1 MHPPRPDQIHV
12 SVIVPAFNMELYVER
27 CLRSLFDQ
35 DIDRLEMIVVDDG
48 STDRTREVVE
58 SLTLPD
64 GKSLR
69 AISEPNGGLSS
80 ARNAGMK
87 LARRRWMGF
96 VDADDWVA
104 STMYSVLTAEAE
116 SAGAELAIATGVDVD
131 SASGVQRP
139 SADIELWNA
148 FIASHGRR
156 VNPRD
161 CPDLFVLDHSPC
173 RRVYRRAFLER
184 IGFAFVDGV
193 IYEDAIANY
202 QLLFR
207 TNLPVLIDEPMYF
220 YRVGREGQITGRR
233 DHTNLDILPVMNMV
247 VDELWRHSA
256 SVELWANF
264 IHFQG
269 WNMLW
274 HCYRINDEHEERLA
288 SGAMRIALKFPPRG
302 LARFRQKF
310 GNDPRITT
318 GVDLQ
323 LYGDADLFGILRNA
337 GRIPTREEGGELGHS
352 GAVLHYPGAS
362 DQSARAHVLTTK
374 IPPDRTRFKR
384 LKRCRGLR
392 DLGRAGRL
400 RPNKS
405 SNTLELPGRIGRA
418 VQGLKAEKTGSHAS
432 ASS

>member
-1 MHPPRPDQIHV
+1 MQQLQPDEISV
-12 SVIVPAFNMELYVER
+12 SVIVPAFNMELFIEQ

-35 DIDRLEMIVVDDG
+35 TLDSLEVIVVDDG
-48 STDRTREVVE
+48 STDRTRAIVE
-58 SLTLPD
+58 SLTPPA

-69 AISEPNGGLSS
+69 LISKPNAGLSS

-87 LARRRWMGF
+87 AAQGHWIGF

-131 SASGVQRP
+131 SASRVQRP

-148 FIASHGRR
+148 FIASHGRH

-173 RRVYRRAFLER
+173 RRVYRRTFLER

-207 TNLPVLIDEPMYF
+207 TNSAVLIDEPMYF
-220 YRVGREGQITGRR
+220 YRVGREGQITDRR

-247 VDELWRHSA
+247 VDELWHHSA

-274 HCYRINDEHEERLA
+274 HCYRITYEHKKRLA

-302 LARFRQKF
+302 LTRFRQKF
-310 GNDPRITT
+310 GNDARITT

-323 LYGDADLFGILRNA
+323 LFGDADLFVEYSGTLVASERAKKVASSAILARFF
-337 GRIPTREEGGELGHS
+337 T
-352 GAVLHYPGAS
+352 
-362 DQSARAHVLTTK
+362 ARAQVTSRLARMSSLRRFRQ
-374 IPPDRTRFKR
+374 IGPDLNARSV
-384 LKRCRGLR
+384 
-392 DLGRAGRL
+392 AG
-400 RPNKS
+400 
-405 SNTLELPGRIGRA
+405 G
-418 VQGLKAEKTGSHAS
+418 
-432 ASS
+432 